1 MAVTD
6 SLTQTLGIVE
16 KAKIRIIQK
25 DVGEGKDSV
34 ASDDSPVSTGSD
46 SVIRVMSATPM
57 ESGEASLLVKNISA
71 SALRRAENVLTEGI
85 SAAVKRPAPV
95 FPEMVFTVQFNPG
108 KLRLSGHGGG
118 LYQKTNYGVSTKGGE
133 EKGSGSVSFE
143 KAKARIEMQVPLIF
157 DQTVN
162 TDAFFFDKFLFSP
175 SNVVKGVVQAGMKA
189 AGKLNYSVQPV
200 VEAFIAM
207 LRQESTRYVEF
218 CWGTLV
224 YRGIVNRISA
234 SYTMFSVSGQPV
246 RATVELSM
254 VLADEGVSESNM
266 GDWQKHYEAA
276 FTGGSFSLVSASQKA
291 GSLLNF

>member
-16 KAKIRIIQK
+16 KAKIRIIPK

-34 ASDDSPVSTGSD
+34 VSDGSPASTDSAV
-46 SVIRVMSATPM
+46 RLMSAIPM
-57 ESGEASLLVKNISA
+57 ESGEASLLIKNISA
-71 SALRRAENVLTEGI
+71 SALYSAENILKKGT
-85 SAAVKRPAPV
+85 SAAMESLAPIL
-95 FPEMVFTVQFNPG
+95 PEMVFTVQFNPG
-108 KLRLSGHGGG
+108 KLSFNGSGGG
-118 LYQKTNYGVSTKGGE
+118 LNQKKNYGVSTKRKKERGR
-133 EKGSGSVSFE
+133 GSVSFE
-143 KAKARIEMQVPLIF
+143 KAKARIEMKVPLIF

-218 CWGTLV
+218 CWGALV
-224 YRGIVNRISA
+224 YRGIVNYISA
-234 SYTMFSVSGQPV
+234 NYTMFSVSGQPV

-254 VLADEGVSESNM
+254 VLADEEVSESSM

-276 FTGGSFSLVSASQKA
+276 FTGGSFSLVSASQKG